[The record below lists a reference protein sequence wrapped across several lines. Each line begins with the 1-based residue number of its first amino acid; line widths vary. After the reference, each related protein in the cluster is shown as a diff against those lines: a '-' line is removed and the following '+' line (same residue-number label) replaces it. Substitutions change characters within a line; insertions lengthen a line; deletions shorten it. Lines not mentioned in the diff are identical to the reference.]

1 MKRLKVLVAMSV
13 GVDSS
18 VAALLIKKKGYEVVG
33 GFMKNWSDTKNK
45 ITGECAWKEERRFA
59 LKIAKI
65 LEIPLVTL
73 DFEKEYKEQVI
84 DKMFD
89 SYKKGKTPNP
99 DIECNRKIKF
109 PLFLKYAK
117 RKGFDKIVTGHYSR
131 IKKSKGIYRM
141 FRAKDK
147 MKDQSYFL
155 YGLSQKELKDT
166 LFPIGDYTKKQV
178 REIARK
184 EGFPNYNK
192 KGTVGICFVGKINLK
207 DFLQKRIK
215 PKMGDILDSNGKK
228 IGKHDGIYYY
238 TIGQRIGPRYGINIK
253 KTKEEMK
260 RWYVVGKNAK
270 KNTLTVASEGNPL
283 NFRKE
288 FFIKNF
294 HSIEGDE
301 KNFLNKIK
309 NHRRKFLSRIR
320 SVGELLKTRLS
331 FEEDKKILKAVLKN
345 AISGISEGQA
355 VVLYK
360 GKRVIGGGEIYF

>member
-1 MKRLKVLVAMSV
+1 MKKLKVLVAMSG

-18 VAALLIKKKGYEVVG
+18 VAALLMKEKGYEVVG
-33 GFMKNWSDTKNK
+33 AFMKNWSDTKNK

-73 DFEKEYKEQVI
+73 DFEKEYKAQVI
-84 DKMFD
+84 DKMFE

-99 DIECNRKIKF
+99 DIDCNRKIKF

-117 RKGFDKIVTGHYSR
+117 SNGFDKIVTGHYSK
-131 IKKSKGIYRM
+131 IKKLKNVYRM

-155 YGLSQKELKDT
+155 YGLSQKELKYT
-166 LFPIGDYTKKQV
+166 LFPIGNYTKKQV
-178 REIARK
+178 REIARRK
-184 EGFPNYNK
+184 GFPNYNK
-192 KGTVGICFVGKINLK
+192 KGTVGICFIGKINLK

-215 PKMGDILDSNGKK
+215 PKKGDILDSRGKK
-228 IGKHDGIYYY
+228 IGEHDGIYYY

-253 KTKEEMK
+253 KSKEEMK
-260 RWYVVGKNAK
+260 RWYIVGKDAK
-270 KNTLTVASEGNPL
+270 KNILTVASEGDPL

-288 FFIKNF
+288 FFVKSL
-294 HSIEGDE
+294 HLIEGSE
-301 KNFLNKIK
+301 KDFLNRIK
-309 NHRRKFLSRIR
+309 KRQRKFLSRIR
-320 SVGELLKTRLS
+320 SVGELLKIKLS
-331 FEEDKKILKAVLKN
+331 FEEDKKILKAVLKE

-355 VVLYK
+355 VVFYK
-360 GKRVIGGGEIYF
+360 GKKVIGGGEISF